1 MKNLFLA
8 ALAALALSGCAGL
21 KCGAKDGRDV
31 AEIDVPEDGWTRY
44 LGTDGEIKEV
54 AFFTAFFSGQFRQSP
69 KEGEKIGFVLTKKSG
84 ERIPIRLGDMYK
96 ATDGAFALA
105 GLDAEAGVWRGAKEL
120 RGAKRVKFY
129 KFQEGSVKVT
139 DYEAQDGLCEAFYAG
154 QKIRVKSVLSR
165 RTSKAG
171 GASGEIS
178 AAQTQGEISRD
189 VVKTLNSH
197 EKPLPQSSSK
207 NLANKKNVAQKTDSE
222 ALKSETEALKDI
234 ICIVG
239 KTKSIEI
246 SD

>member
-44 LGTDGEIKEV
+44 IGTDGEIKEI
-54 AFFTAFFSGQFRQSP
+54 AFFTAFFSGQFRPHP
-69 KEGEKIGFVLTKKSG
+69 KDGEKIGFVLTKKSG

-96 ATDGAFALA
+96 AADGAFALA
-105 GLDAEAGVWRGAKEL
+105 GLDAEAGVWRGAREL

-154 QKIRVKSVLSR
+154 EKIRVKSVLSR
-165 RTSKAG
+165 RTSNAD
-171 GASGEIS
+171 GASDEIS
-178 AAQTQGEISRD
+178 TAQTQGEISRD
-189 VVKTLNSH
+189 AAKISNPR
-197 EKPLPQSSSK
+197 EKPSPQSSSK
-207 NLANKKNVAQKTDSE
+207 NLANKKSAAQKTDSE
-222 ALKSETEALKDI
+222 ALKSETEALKNI
-234 ICIVG
+234 ICYR
-239 KTKSIEI
+239 
-246 SD
+246 

>member
-8 ALAALALSGCAGL
+8 ALAALVLSGCAGL

-54 AFFTAFFSGQFRQSP
+54 AFFTAFFSGQFRPHP
-69 KEGEKIGFVLTKKSG
+69 KDGEKIGFVLTKKSG

-96 ATDGAFALA
+96 AVDGAFALA
-105 GLDAEAGVWRGAKEL
+105 GLDAQAGIWRGAQEL

-139 DYEAQDGLCEAFYAG
+139 DYEAQGGLCEAFYAG
-154 QKIRVKSVLSR
+154 EKIRVKSVLSR
-165 RTSKAG
+165 HTNKAD

-178 AAQTQGEISRD
+178 TVQTQGEISRD
-189 VVKTLNSH
+189 AVKALNAR
-197 EKPLPQSSSK
+197 EKPSPQSSSK
-207 NLANKKNVAQKTDSE
+207 NLANKKSAAQKTDSE
-222 ALKSETEALKDI
+222 ALKPETEALKNI
-234 ICIVG
+234 ICYR
-239 KTKSIEI
+239 
-246 SD
+246 

>member
-31 AEIDVPEDGWTRY
+31 AEIDVPEDGWARY
-44 LGTDGEIKEV
+44 LGTDGEVKEV

-69 KEGEKIGFVLTKKSG
+69 KDGEKIGFVLTKKSG
-84 ERIPIRLGDMYK
+84 ERIPIRLGNMYK
-96 ATDGAFALA
+96 AADGAFALA
-105 GLDAEAGVWRGAKEL
+105 DLDAQGDVWRGAEEL
-120 RGAKRVKFY
+120 QGAKRVKFY

-139 DYEAQDGLCEAFYAG
+139 DYEAQGGLCEAFYAG

-171 GASGEIS
+171 RASGEIS
-178 AAQTQGEISRD
+178 TAQTQGEISRD
-189 VVKTLNSH
+189 AVKALNSR
-197 EKPLPQSSSK
+197 KKLSPQSSSK
-207 NLANKKNVAQKTDSE
+207 NLANKKSAAQKTNSE
-222 ALKSETEALKDI
+222 ALKSEVEALKDI

-239 KTKSIEI
+239 KNEV
-246 SD
+246 D

>member
-44 LGTDGEIKEV
+44 LDTDGKIKEV
-54 AFFTAFFSGQFRQSP
+54 AFFTAFFSKQFRQSP
-69 KEGEKIGFVLTKKSG
+69 KDGEKIGFVLTKKSG
-84 ERIPIRLGDMYK
+84 ERIPIRLGNMYK
-96 ATDGAFALA
+96 AADGAFVLA
-105 GLDAEAGVWRGAKEL
+105 DLDAQSDVWRGAREL

-139 DYEAQDGLCEAFYAG
+139 DYEAQGGLCEAFYAG
-154 QKIRVKSVLSR
+154 EKISVKSVLSR

-178 AAQTQGEISRD
+178 AVQTQGEISRD

-197 EKPLPQSSSK
+197 EKPLPQSSSR
-207 NLANKKNVAQKTDSE
+207 NLANKKSAAQKTEDE
-222 ALKSETEALKDI
+222 ALKSEAEALKDI

-239 KTKSIEI
+239 KNEV
-246 SD
+246 D